1 VSPKERFVIEM
12 KVVETELKDVV
23 IIEPDVFG
31 DDRGWFMET
40 YCTQKYANAGITIDF
55 VQDNQS
61 YSKQV
66 GILRG
71 IHFQNDPMA
80 QSKLVRC
87 TRGKILDVAV
97 DLRRGS
103 PNYKKWIAVE
113 LNEVNKKQLLIP
125 QGFGHAFLTLS
136 DDAEVQY
143 KCDQFYSKANDRSIR
158 FDDPELGIVWPKM
171 DYILSQKDL
180 NAPYLAQ
187 SDCNFIYGKD
197 GNQ

>member
-1 VSPKERFVIEM
+1 M
-12 KVVETELKDVV
+12 KVITTELSEVL

-40 YCTQKYANAGITIDF
+40 YSTQKYAQAGITIDF

-61 YSKQV
+61 YSKQA

-71 IHFQNDPMA
+71 VHFQNDPMA

-87 TRGKILDVAV
+87 TKGKILDVAV

-103 PNYKKWIAVE
+103 PTYKKWIAVE
-113 LNEVNKKQLLIP
+113 LSETNKKQLLIP
-125 QGFGHAFLTLS
+125 QGFGHGFLTLS
-136 DDAEVQY
+136 EDVEVQY
-143 KCDQFYSKANDRSIR
+143 KCDRFYSKDHDRSIR
-158 FDDPELGIVWPKM
+158 FDDPEIGIAWPKM

-180 NAPYLAQ
+180 NAPTLAL
-187 SDCNFIYGKD
+187 SDCNFIYRKD
-197 GNQ
+197 EQQ